1 MANKGKVSN
10 ILNDGRAVSVKP
22 YTGAAVTPP
31 LVVPFFLYGSL
42 TVGMAVVYEAFEDG
56 TGIVLARMDGEFN
69 RNIPGNI
76 TVSGTVTASDFTT
89 DTASFNSHTHPS
101 PNGATG
107 TPQR

>member
-10 ILNDGRAVSVKP
+10 IVNDGRAVMVKP

-69 RNIPGNI
+69 RNIPGNVTI
-76 TVSGTVTASDFTT
+76 SGTVTASDFETNK
-89 DTASFNSHTHPS
+89 ASFNSHVHTCPDGKTS
-101 PNGATG
+101 
-107 TPQR
+107 TPQ